1 MRGTE
6 LGRVPSVS
14 YPTEHANPRIMYS
27 ILEIFLR
34 ARARVC
40 VSGEEMQISL
50 IDGDGEAGL

>member
-6 LGRVPSVS
+6 FGRVPSVS

-34 ARARVC
+34 VFVC
-40 VSGEEMQISL
+40 VSGEEMQIPL
-50 IDGDGEAGL
+50 VDGDGEAGL